1 MNRIELEK
9 RILLA
14 CEEAEETI
22 NDKQVV
28 DAMVSALATY
38 VETRGLNKGVV
49 TKTFSCYHR
58 MATEAPMA

>member
-1 MNRIELEK
+1 MTRNELE
-9 RILLA
+9 RDILLT
-14 CEEAEETI
+14 CERAEKTM

-28 DAMVSALATY
+28 DALVSALATY

-58 MATEAPMA
+58 MAAEAPMA